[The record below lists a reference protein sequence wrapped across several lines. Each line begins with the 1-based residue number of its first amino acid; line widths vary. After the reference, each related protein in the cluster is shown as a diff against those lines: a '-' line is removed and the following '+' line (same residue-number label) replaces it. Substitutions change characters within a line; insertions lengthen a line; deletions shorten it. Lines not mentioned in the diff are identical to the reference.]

1 MSLILEAL
9 RKSEA
14 ERRRGNT
21 PDVAMELPPTPLRA
35 RHATPAWLWPV
46 LPAAVVVIVV
56 AWWLAG
62 RGDADAPAASTTPAT
77 ATDPVQAPPQAPA
90 VVPRAP
96 AVAPIAAAPST
107 DTASAPTSEAPSRQ
121 TASAPVSARTE
132 TASTP
137 APTPVREIA
146 PPQAPLLPP
155 PAPVPAATSMSGVK
169 LSMHMWDANGER
181 RFVILNGQRM
191 GEGDRNGDVQVI
203 AIELDGVVVGRDG
216 QRARVPLP

>member
-21 PDVAMELPPTPLRA
+21 PDVAMELPPVPLRA
-35 RHATPAWLWPV
+35 HQSTPAWVWPA
-46 LPAAVVVIVV
+46 LLAAIVVIAI

-62 RGDADAPAASTTPAT
+62 RRDADVPVASDTPAI
-77 ATDPVQAPPQAPA
+77 ATDPVPAAPQAPA
-90 VVPRAP
+90 VVPRTST
-96 AVAPIAAAPST
+96 AAPVTTPST
-107 DTASAPTSEAPSRQ
+107 GIASAPASEAPSRD
-121 TASAPVSARTE
+121 TVSAPVAPRTE

-137 APTPVREIA
+137 VPAPAREIA
-146 PPQAPLLPP
+146 PPQPPITPP
-155 PAPVPAATSMSGVK
+155 PAPMPTAASMSGVK
-169 LSMHMWDANGER
+169 LSMHMWDASADK

-203 AIELDGVVVGRDG
+203 AIERDGVVVERDG
-216 QRARVPLP
+216 QRARVALP

>member
-14 ERRRGNT
+14 ERRRGNA
-21 PDVAMELPPTPLRA
+21 PDVAMELPPPALRA
-35 RHATPAWLWPV
+35 RQATPAWVWPV
-46 LPAAVVVIVV
+46 LLAAIVV
-56 AWWLAG
+56 AALAWWWAG
-62 RGDADAPAASTTPAT
+62 RPDVAEPAASTTPAI
-77 ATDPVQAPPQAPA
+77 ATDPVQAMPQAPA

-96 AVAPIAAAPST
+96 AAAPAATPSS
-107 DTASAPTSEAPSRQ
+107 DVASAPATEAPSRENVA
-121 TASAPVSARTE
+121 TPVAARLQP
-132 TASTP
+132 ASTP
-137 APTPVREIA
+137 APAPVREIA

-169 LSMHMWDANGER
+169 LSMHMWDANAER

-203 AIELDGVVVGRDG
+203 AIERDGVVLERDG
-216 QRARVPLP
+216 QRARVALP